1 MDNIF
6 EWDDSKAR
14 SNLRKHGVSF
24 EAARLAFDDR
34 FGVEWLDTRKDYN
47 EERFILIGLAA
58 GRHLCVVYT
67 ERADRIRIIS
77 AREAVKHEQQEYH
90 RQNAQEEW

>member
-1 MDNIF
+1 MNSIF
-6 EWDDSKAR
+6 EWDDRKAR

-24 EAARLAFDDR
+24 EAAKLAFDDR
-34 FGVEWLDTRKDYN
+34 FCIEWLDTRTDYS

-77 AREAVKHEQQEYH
+77 AREAIKYEQQEYY
-90 RQNAQEEW
+90 RKNAQEEW

>member
-1 MDNIF
+1 MNNIF
-6 EWDDSKAR
+6 EWDESKAR
-14 SNLRKHGVSF
+14 SNLRKHRVSF
-24 EAARLAFDDR
+24 EIAKLAFDDR
-34 FGVEWLDTRKDYN
+34 FCIEWLDTRADYR

-77 AREAVKHEQQEYH
+77 AREAIKYEQQEYY
-90 RQNAQEEW
+90 R